1 MVEID
6 PGLDTRLRAFFDH
19 YESEAMPPRLTTFD
33 EDANPKRRIGMQF
46 LAGAVGVAVIVA
58 AAAVFGIELSSHR
71 AARPPAPAVSPS
83 SIARNLPPASQLTG
97 LLPAVGRT
105 VVPITDGRGS
115 ASLPTFI
122 PTGMIFV
129 EFSCSGTGSFA
140 FRSTGGEVG
149 SGSPMCYPRG
159 AASGVLGTIVPASP
173 AIDGK
178 PLSLRITA
186 GPGITWEI
194 VVADSGSVT
203 LPALGRP
210 TLPANARV
218 IVPATFGTGTSQVF
232 SFDTSQ
238 QLFVQ
243 YSCTGSG
250 TISFRSSYGDQSI
263 ASPGACANGAIGS
276 ERLNA
281 QTLVPPVNLLVE
293 TAPKTLWEIVIYE
306 AAKPNS

>member
-19 YESEAMPPRLTTFD
+19 YEGEAMPPRLTTFD
-33 EDANPKRRIGMQF
+33 EEAKPKGRMAMQF
-46 LAGAVGVAVIVA
+46 AAGAIGVAVIAA

-71 AARPPAPAVSPS
+71 AARPPASAVSPS
-83 SIARNLPPASQLTG
+83 SLARNLPPASELTG
-97 LLPAVGRT
+97 PLPAISRT
-105 VVPITDGRGS
+105 VVPITYGRGS

-122 PTGMIFV
+122 PGGMIFV
-129 EFSCSGTGSFA
+129 EYSCSGTGSFA

-149 SGSPMCYPRG
+149 SSSLMCYANG
-159 AASGVLGTIVPASP
+159 ASASIEGVIVPASP

-186 GPGITWEI
+186 GSGIMWEI
-194 VVADSGSVT
+194 VIADSRSAT
-203 LPALGRP
+203 LPTLGGP

-218 IVPATFGTGTSQVF
+218 IVPPTFGTGTSQIF
-232 SFDTSQ
+232 NFNTTQ
-238 QLFVQ
+238 PLYVQ

-250 TISFRSSYGDQSI
+250 TISFRSSYGEESF
-263 ASPGACANGAIGS
+263 ASLGPCANGAIGS
-276 ERLNA
+276 ERLNVQA
-281 QTLVPPVNLLVE
+281 LEPPVNLSVE
-293 TAPKTLWEIVIYE
+293 TAPKTLWEILIYD